1 MHFSNFGTAFILAT
15 SDKQEYNAIEMIFRK
30 SGQIKRR
37 NFKMKKILAIVLAL
51 VMMLSFAACSSAE
64 TVKFAVSDLEGNVV
78 YEFEVELTENATAG
92 VLLEEGLKANG
103 IDYEQIDST
112 MIQRIGELEQDSVN
126 WTVWWSVY
134 VNGEYGQVGLWEQPV
149 AANDFIEIKL
159 ENTF

>member
-1 MHFSNFGTAFILAT
+1 
-15 SDKQEYNAIEMIFRK
+15 
-30 SGQIKRR
+30 
-37 NFKMKKILAIVLAL
+37 MKKILAIVLAL
-51 VMMLSFAACSSAE
+51 VMMLSFAACASEAE
-64 TVKFAVSDLEGNVV
+64 VVKFAVSDLEGNVV

-92 VLLEEGLKANG
+92 TLLEEGLKANG

-112 MIQRIGELEQDSVN
+112 MIQRIGDLEQDSVN

-149 AANDFIEIKL
+149 AANDLIEIKL

>member
-1 MHFSNFGTAFILAT
+1 
-15 SDKQEYNAIEMIFRK
+15 
-30 SGQIKRR
+30 
-37 NFKMKKILAIVLAL
+37 MKKILAIVLAL

-112 MIQRIGELEQDSVN
+112 MIQRIGELEQDNVN

>member
-1 MHFSNFGTAFILAT
+1 
-15 SDKQEYNAIEMIFRK
+15 
-30 SGQIKRR
+30 
-37 NFKMKKILAIVLAL
+37 MKKILAVILAL
-51 VMMLSFAACSSAE
+51 VMMLSLAACSAGS
-64 TVKFAVSDLEGNVV
+64 VKFAVSDLEGNVV
-78 YEFEVELTENATAG
+78 HEFEVELTENATAG
-92 VLLEEGLKANG
+92 TLLEEGLKANG

-149 AANDFIEIKL
+149 AAGDLIEIKL

>member
-1 MHFSNFGTAFILAT
+1 
-15 SDKQEYNAIEMIFRK
+15 
-30 SGQIKRR
+30 
-37 NFKMKKILAIVLAL
+37 MKKILAIVLAL

-126 WTVWWSVY
+126 WTVWWSVF

>member
-1 MHFSNFGTAFILAT
+1 
-15 SDKQEYNAIEMIFRK
+15 
-30 SGQIKRR
+30 
-37 NFKMKKILAIVLAL
+37 MKKILAIVLAL